1 MAEDSRGRIG
11 IPQLLEMKRE
21 GERIGMLT
29 VYDYPT
35 ARILDRSGVE
45 VLLVGDTLGMVVLG
59 YESTVFVTLEDMIHH
74 IKAVVRGTKRAFV
87 IGDLPFGSYNESPAQ
102 AVRSATRL
110 IKEGGCSAVKLE
122 GGIEM
127 AHTVQAIVEAGIPVV
142 GHVGLLPQSASKVGG
157 FKVQARTAEEAAEL
171 VEGGQALEKAGVFMV
186 IVEAVPA
193 PVGKLLSDSLTVP
206 VVGIGAGAGC
216 DGQVL
221 VTPDMLGVQEEL
233 TPRYLKRYASLSSIM
248 EEGVQEY
255 LSEVKSGA
263 FPSEEHSYPMDPE
276 EESQLKQN
284 GG

>member
-29 VYDYPT
+29 AYDYPT
-35 ARILDRSGVE
+35 ARILDRAGVD
-45 VLLVGDTLGMVVLG
+45 VMLVGDSLGMVVLG

-74 IKAVVRGTKRAFV
+74 IKAVVRGTERAFV
-87 IGDLPFGSYNESPAQ
+87 IGDLPFGSYNESPEQ
-102 AVRSATRL
+102 AVHSANRL
-110 IKEGGCSAVKLE
+110 IKEGGCAAVKLE

-127 AHTVQAIVEAGIPVV
+127 APTVRAIVEAGIPVV

-171 VEGGQALEKAGVFMV
+171 VEGGRALEKAGTFMIV
-186 IVEAVPA
+186 IEAVPA
-193 PVGKLLSDSLTVP
+193 PVGKLLSRSLTVP
-206 VVGIGAGAGC
+206 VIGIGAGAGC

-233 TPRYLKRYASLSSIM
+233 TPRYLKRYASLSPTM
-248 EEGVQEY
+248 EEGVREY

-263 FPSEEHSYPMDPE
+263 FPAEEHSYPMDPE
-276 EESQLKQN
+276 EEARLN